1 MIRSTPRDPGHIEGF
16 PEGMQFPPLPTQLG
30 LAGSSRRSACQAGF
44 YIPALYTPVVAYRYD
59 HTLLVGSR
67 FFSFLP
73 CKGDVL
79 FPRPKGSGRSSL
91 DTIYIVS
98 LQSFLA
104 SKDSVSSPVSS
115 YDIITAV
122 LPQNLLHLRNVAR
135 KNYASPLSCSLHTIA
150 LHTPPSFCRRNK
162 IFSYLPF
169 YL

>member
-98 LQSFLA
+98 LQAFLV
-104 SKDSVSSPVSS
+104 SKDSVSSQVIYYAIHPPVSS
-115 YDIITAV
+115 NFLNELMKLAID
-122 LPQNLLHLRNVAR
+122 LKKLL
-135 KNYASPLSCSLHTIA
+135 YISIGSCLLKA
-150 LHTPPSFCRRNK
+150 MV
-162 IFSYLPF
+162 
-169 YL
+169 